1 MCEKMTLHIKVIS
14 SCYHTTIAVLS
25 ASSDSAKYPF
35 LHHRN
40 NLSTAHIRTQRLR
53 NTHRTARM
61 LRGRRAAPSERARE
75 SRGAR
80 SGDPLQPPQTISN
93 LRRDRNN
100 LSTTHIRAQRLRNTH
115 RAARMLR
122 GRRAAPSERARES
135 RCARSGDPLQPPKLS
150 NYLKSTT
157 RPE

>member
-1 MCEKMTLHIKVIS
+1 MSFYEFIETTQAILVSFILTDGSSWIVSAIYDYVKNLLEILKWSPPGARKFPLLSPFFVCEKMTLHIKVIS
-14 SCYHTTIAVLS
+14 SCYHTAIAVLS

-40 NLSTAHIRTQRLR
+40 NLST
-53 NTHRTARM
+53 
-61 LRGRRAAPSERARE
+61 
-75 SRGAR
+75 
-80 SGDPLQPPQTISN
+80 
-93 LRRDRNN
+93 
-100 LSTTHIRAQRLRNTH
+100 THIRAQCLGDTH

-135 RCARSGDPLQPPKLS
+135 RCARSGDPLQPPS

-157 RPE
+157 QPE